1 LYGYLAYFV
10 AIWYILWPLSI
21 FYGHLVYFPPFWYVA
36 PRKIWQPCSKETF
49 FLLAGADSRRNSSS
63 AHKAFDSQIFFLVK
77 IPAQRI
83 SFQGGEQ
90 VAVEEERLHRGQ
102 LLQRRCRNLSAAT
115 RKYKRFKLMRP
126 IPE

>member
-1 LYGYLAYFV
+1 MV
-10 AIWYILWPLSI
+10 IWYIFRRFGMLHQEKSGNPAQKKL
-21 FYGHLVYFPPFWYVA
+21 
-36 PRKIWQPCSKETF
+36 F